1 MEEKMKG
8 IITIIGKDRVGI
20 IAQVSTL
27 LADNNV
33 NILDINQTVMREYF
47 TMIMLVDLENMKT
60 DFTDLQLNLE
70 KKAKEIKMEIRIQR
84 EDIFNKMYEI

>member
-1 MEEKMKG
+1 MKG

-27 LADNNV
+27 LAEKNV

-47 TMIMLVDLENMKT
+47 TMIMLVDLESMKT
-60 DFTDLQLNLE
+60 DFVNLQIELE
-70 KKAKEIKMEIRIQR
+70 KKAKEINMEIKVQR
-84 EDIFNKMYEI
+84 EDIFDKMYEV

>member
-1 MEEKMKG
+1 MKG

-27 LADNNV
+27 LANNNV

-47 TMIMLVDLENMKT
+47 TMIMLVDLEDMKT
-60 DFTDLQLNLE
+60 DFVNLQQDLN
-70 KKAKEIKMEIRIQR
+70 KKAKEINMEIKIQR
-84 EDIFNKMYEI
+84 EDIFDKMYEI

>member
-1 MEEKMKG
+1 MKG

>member
-1 MEEKMKG
+1 MKG
-8 IITIIGKDRVGI
+8 IITIIGKDRIGI

-27 LADNNV
+27 LANNNV

-60 DFTDLQLNLE
+60 DFTDLQQALD
-70 KKAKEIKMEIRIQR
+70 KKSKEIKMEIKIQR